1 MQQDV
6 PQEPLSLTRQMRD
19 MTPEQRR
26 EIMRTAA
33 EMLADYYRTDP
44 EVLEW
49 CGLDAEKFYDEP
61 LSRQHE
67 VRGEHP

>member
-6 PQEPLSLTRQMRD
+6 PQEPPSLTRRMRD

-26 EIMRTAA
+26 KIMRTAA
-33 EMLADYYRTDP
+33 ETLADYYRTDP

-49 CGLDAEKFYDEP
+49 LALDTKEIYAEP
-61 LSRQHE
+61 L
-67 VRGEHP
+67 